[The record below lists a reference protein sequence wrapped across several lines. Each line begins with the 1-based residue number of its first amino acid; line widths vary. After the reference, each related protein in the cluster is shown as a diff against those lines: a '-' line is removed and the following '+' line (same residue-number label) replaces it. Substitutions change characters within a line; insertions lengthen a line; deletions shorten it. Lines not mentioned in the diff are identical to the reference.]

1 VRRIRAAFSRR
12 AESQRER
19 PRKSWPSPS
28 LDRRADRG
36 PGACDVASACRL
48 ALDAPDD
55 AVAASPSFVIAAADT
70 VMNRPSV
77 ALLEEVF
84 AIGYEAEHPWRDH
97 IPVA

>member
-1 VRRIRAAFSRR
+1 VVSLVR
-12 AESQRER
+12 
-19 PRKSWPSPS
+19 SWPSPS

-55 AVAASPSFVIAAADT
+55 AVAPSPSFVIAAADT
-70 VMNRPSV
+70 VMNRLSV
-77 ALLEEVF
+77 ALLEEAF
-84 AIGYEAEHPWRDH
+84 AIGCEAEHSWRDH

>member
-70 VMNRPSV
+70 VMTRPSV
-77 ALLEEVF
+77 ALLEEAF
-84 AIGYEAEHPWRDH
+84 AIGCEAEHSWRDH